1 MANEG
6 GGAPAGASAGGV
18 NALGAASAAGGGAFQ
33 PPEKIGFIGLG
44 NMGAPMARNLAAAGY
59 PLAVADAVPTAVQ
72 RFRGNL
78 PGHAKVEA
86 PANLKAIGESCRVV
100 ITMLPEGNIVRNVLL
115 GDNGVASGARSGTIV
130 IDMTSASPVGT
141 RALVKDLAAKGITLV
156 DAPVSGGVGRAIDG
170 KLAIMAGGDTDVL
183 DRCQPILDTMG
194 QTFRTG
200 PASSGHAMKAL
211 NNYLSAGALAM
222 AAEAVLAGERFGLD
236 PKLMIDIFNAST
248 GRNTATDNKYPKFVL
263 NRKFDSGFFL
273 GLMAKD
279 LRLALELA
287 EDSGTPVELLK
298 PVVEMWSQAEK
309 ELGFKADNTEI
320 VKYLEA
326 RRRAQK

>member
-1 MANEG
+1 MVNE
-6 GGAPAGASAGGV
+6 
-18 NALGAASAAGGGAFQ
+18 AFS

-59 PLAVADAVPTAVQ
+59 ALAVADAVPAAVQ
-72 RFRGNL
+72 RFTANL
-78 PGHAKVEA
+78 PAHAQVEA
-86 PANLKAIGESCRVV
+86 PASLKAIGAACRVV

-115 GDNGVASGARSGTIV
+115 GDNGVASGAQSGAIV

-141 RALVKDLAAKGITLV
+141 RALVKDLVAKGITLV
-156 DAPVSGGVGRAIDG
+156 DAPVSGGVGRAVDG

-200 PASSGHAMKAL
+200 PAGSGHAMKAL

-287 EDSGTPVELLK
+287 QDSGTPVDILK
-298 PVVEMWSQAEK
+298 PTVEMWSQAEK

-320 VKYLEA
+320 VKFLESK
-326 RRRAQK
+326 RK